1 MTNKLSRR
9 NFLAT
14 ATAATAAIPLSMMGA
29 QAASGISAGGA
40 APTEQKSATS
50 DRIIDMHVHFDSKN
64 PKFLDELLKVGDHLN
79 LTACL
84 LTPFEHRKVVADAAQ
99 RHPTRIIPFGFV
111 DVDAKDAT
119 KQVEELHRLGYR
131 GLGELENP
139 KKSFND
145 PSYSPIYELAN
156 GYSWIILFH
165 TGIVMREEFKEPE
178 DVTSG
183 RMLPVHLEEIARR
196 FPKITVLGA
205 HGGNPEY
212 EWAAEVSRWNPNVFF
227 DLSGS
232 TLTKMRGRLQHFQD
246 IFWWSGVGQDTST
259 PNNDPSAFIKVVFGS
274 DTYPARIEAVVAQY
288 RALFEACDI
297 PEVTRKMIL
306 GGTMAQLL
314 GLPA

>member
-1 MTNKLSRR
+1 MVNKLSRR
-9 NFLAT
+9 NFLT
-14 ATAATAAIPLSMMGA
+14 TAAAAVPLSMIGA
-29 QAASGISAGGA
+29 QTTPGNSSSGAVPAELKAS
-40 APTEQKSATS
+40 TT
-50 DRIIDMHVHFDSKN
+50 DRIIDIHVHYDAKN
-64 PKFLDELLKVGDHLN
+64 PKFLEEFLKVADRLN
-79 LTACL
+79 LTGCI
-84 LTPFEHRKVVADAAQ
+84 LTPFAHRKVVADAAKQ
-99 RHPTRIIPFGFV
+99 HPTRIIPFGFV
-111 DVDAKDAT
+111 EVDAPDAA
-119 KQVEELHRLGYR
+119 KQVEELHDLGYR
-131 GLGELENP
+131 GLGELESP
-139 KKSFND
+139 KKPFND
-145 PSYSPIYELAN
+145 PSYNPIYELAN
-156 GYSWIILFH
+156 RYSWLILFH

-183 RMLPVHLEEIARR
+183 RMLPIHLEEIARR

-205 HGGNPEY
+205 HCGNPEY
-212 EWAAEVSRWNPNVFF
+212 EWAAEVTRWNPNVFF

-274 DTYPARIEAVVAQY
+274 DTYPAHIETVVGQY
-288 RALFEACDI
+288 HAFFEACDI